1 MSSSDISNQ
10 YKAARFMANLIV
22 SSSVSKVVREV
33 LRNNIDNETIVDS
46 LRVRIGIMMLSGML
60 ADHTWEVTNAR
71 MEVIMAWMTSAR
83 LAAQKEEEEKQKE
96 ESIAGEIVDDNNA
109 PKSE

>member
-1 MSSSDISNQ
+1 MSSTDMSNQ
-10 YKAARFMANLIV
+10 YKAAKWMANLVV

-71 MEVIMAWMTSAR
+71 LEVIMAWMTSAR
-83 LAAQKEEEEKQKE
+83 LAAEQEKEERQKE
-96 ESIAGEIVDDNNA
+96 ESIAGEIVNGNEA
-109 PKSE
+109 SKEA